1 MPLLEYRCAR
11 CEKTTE
17 VLVLAGD
24 DASETRCPSC
34 GSTKMSRLLSTF
46 AARGSATPREAETP
60 CGAGACA
67 MPGGC
72 GPSDCGFG
80 PN

>member
-11 CEKTTE
+11 CEKTSE

-24 DASETRCPSC
+24 DAAETRCPSC
-34 GSTKMSRLLSTF
+34 GSEKMSRLLSTF
-46 AARGSATPREAETP
+46 SARASSGAREADP
-60 CGAGACA
+60 VCGAGACA

-72 GPSDCGFG
+72 GPSSCAFG